1 MINDYLW
8 EDYIVNQVG
17 LDAKKVVH
25 ILYVQLFCGR

>member
-1 MINDYLW
+1 MINDNLR
-8 EDYIVNQVG
+8 EDYVVNQVG